1 MPQQLIVF
9 AQRAIAGDGGDK
21 GDAGCLSGHGTWVV
35 NLLDRKLG
43 YRAVQWVWMKG
54 AERHFYGNQWYQIQ
68 LIDASILIIESFYG
82 FCSKKYHKFFYLYKN
97 RANSLF
103 CYRYT
108 SPKFSPD
115 IK

>member
-82 FCSKKYHKFFYLYKN
+82 FCSKKYHKFFYL
-97 RANSLF
+97 
-103 CYRYT
+103 
-108 SPKFSPD
+108 
-115 IK
+115 

>member
-43 YRAVQWVWMKG
+43 YRAVQ
-54 AERHFYGNQWYQIQ
+54 
-68 LIDASILIIESFYG
+68 
-82 FCSKKYHKFFYLYKN
+82 
-97 RANSLF
+97 
-103 CYRYT
+103 
-108 SPKFSPD
+108 
-115 IK
+115 